1 MTYEE
6 WRRDTTLAPQLK
18 EALALPIIQQ
28 ALSVVN
34 ELTAAKTLGTTAS
47 ITALSS
53 SAEVLFGFDA
63 GRASVIKDLISL
75 CESHEEIKQLEPSY
89 TGNEF

>member
-6 WRRDTTLAPQLK
+6 WSRDTTLAPKLK

-34 ELTAAKTLGTTAS
+34 ELTAAKTLGTTTA
-47 ITALSS
+47 ITSHAGN
-53 SAEVLFGFDA
+53 AHVLFGFDA
-63 GRASVIKDLISL
+63 GRASVINDLQSL
-75 CESHEEIKQLEPSY
+75 SQVREEITQIEPSY